1 MLSEWLHITVLQ
13 VSFSFSFPPE
23 KIFQLNEI
31 HKSRR
36 NLLKNPTFLWIVGF
50 SVVSFTSV
58 RPSTQNSAVRNSCV
72 YTPSGTIN
80 PRDPES
86 FDSMRRSL
94 AGLLAYSTS
103 AAYRLP
109 DGSVTYDKPLLH
121 TVTRSRRPLTCFPI
135 LRFLTAPAASYLISH
150 NLHKHYS
157 SLSEI
162 INCFSAIFSFF
173 LHYFARFFIN
183 NR

>member
-1 MLSEWLHITVLQ
+1 MEKARFKWVLRERNRKIAAKTEVFTEQ
-13 VSFSFSFPPE
+13 QARRVRSFHSSFKEYSPTPLIE
-23 KIFQLNEI
+23 LTSLAQHLGIK
-31 HKSRR
+31 
-36 NLLKNPTFLWIVGF
+36 NLFVKDE
-50 SVVSFTSV
+50 S
-58 RPSTQNSAVRNSCV
+58 
-72 YTPSGTIN
+72 Y

-121 TVTRSRRPLTCFPI
+121 TVTRSRRSLTCFPI

-162 INCFSAIFSFF
+162 INCFSAIFSSF